1 MKAPALTACLLASL
15 AAAGCATDAAR
26 QPVPEITYAQAA
38 NSELVA
44 TNYRA
49 ADALLA
55 QFGGTAA
62 GGPLI
67 VATVVNIDA
76 LEQSST
82 LGRMISEQL
91 SARFSQR
98 GWQMVELKLRGSIYM
113 RRGEGELILTREISD
128 IARSNKAQAI
138 ILGSYAVGASFVY
151 VNLKIVQPVSNAVLS
166 AHDYVLPANQEVRTM
181 LGRNTGR

>member
-1 MKAPALTACLLASL
+1 MKAPALAAALFACL
-15 AAAGCATDAAR
+15 AAGCATETSR
-26 QPVPEITYAQAA
+26 QRVPEPTYAAAA

-49 ADALLA
+49 ADALMA
-55 QFGGTAA
+55 HFGGTPAS
-62 GGPLI
+62 GPLI

-76 LEQSST
+76 LELSST
-82 LGRMISEQL
+82 LGRMISEQV

-98 GWQMVELKLRGSIYM
+98 GWLMVEMKLRGSIYM

-128 IARSNKAQAI
+128 IARTNQAQAVI
-138 ILGSYAVGASFVY
+138 VGSYAVGATAVY

-166 AHDYVLPANQEVRTM
+166 AYDYVLPANQEIRTM
-181 LGRNTGR
+181 LGRNIGR

>member
-1 MKAPALTACLLASL
+1 MRAPTVALTLAACL
-15 AAAGCATDAAR
+15 AAGCATDQAAR
-26 QPVPEITYAQAA
+26 QAAPEVTYAQAA
-38 NSELVA
+38 TSELVA

-49 ADALLA
+49 ADALMA
-55 QFGGTAA
+55 QFGGNPG

-82 LGRMISEQL
+82 LGRLVSEQL

-128 IARSNKAQAI
+128 IARMNKAQAI
-138 ILGSYAVGASFVY
+138 ILGSYAVGASAVY
-151 VNLKIVQPVSNAVLS
+151 LNLKIVQPVSNAVLA
-166 AHDYVLPANQEVRTM
+166 AHDYVLPANQEVRSL
-181 LGRNTGR
+181 LGRNAGR